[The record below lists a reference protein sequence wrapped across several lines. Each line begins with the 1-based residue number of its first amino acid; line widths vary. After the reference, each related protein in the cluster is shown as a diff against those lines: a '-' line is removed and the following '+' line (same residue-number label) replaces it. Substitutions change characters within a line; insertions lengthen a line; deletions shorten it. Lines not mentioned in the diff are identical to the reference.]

1 MKNLNTNEALVLQA
15 VINSA
20 DDHAG
25 GDFTYI
31 EYVLKEI
38 TTLKINQVKGY
49 LSILQTKNY
58 INCCEGGQITA
69 GDKFDYNSFY
79 EPNYIGA

>member
-1 MKNLNTNEALVLQA
+1 MTTLNTNENLVLKA
-15 VINSA
+15 ILNSA
-20 DDHAG
+20 DDNG

-31 EYVLKEI
+31 DDVLNLI
-38 TTLKINQVKGY
+38 TSLKINQVKGY